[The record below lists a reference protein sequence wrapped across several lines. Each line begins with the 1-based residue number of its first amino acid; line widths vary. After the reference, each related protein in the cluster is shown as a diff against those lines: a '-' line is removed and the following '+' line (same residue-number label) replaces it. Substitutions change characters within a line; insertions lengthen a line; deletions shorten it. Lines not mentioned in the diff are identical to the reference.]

1 MHIHLITVSSKQKKW
16 EKLAFD
22 DYKARLPSKWRFQF
36 DEINT
41 IRRKK
46 NESTSNV
53 VKEESKKILT
63 KIKSNESIIVLD
75 EEGENFTTKEL
86 YLKLQLMS
94 HINSNLCFVIGGPD
108 GISEELKQ
116 KSSMNWSLTNLT
128 LPHGLAKI
136 VFIEQIYRLWTL
148 ESHHPYHRD

>member
-1 MHIHLITVSSKQKKW
+1 MHIHLITVSSKQKMW

-41 IRRKK
+41 SRRKK
-46 NESTSNV
+46 NESTSNL

-86 YLKLQLMS
+86 YSKLQLMS
-94 HINSNLCFVIGGPD
+94 NVNSNLCFVIGGPD

-116 KSSMNWSLTNLT
+116 KSSMKWSLTNLT

>member
-22 DYKARLPSKWRFQF
+22 DYKARLPSKWRFQI
-36 DEINT
+36 DEIST

-86 YLKLQLMS
+86 YSKLQLMS
-94 HINSNLCFVIGGPD
+94 NVNSNLCFVIGGPD

-116 KSSMNWSLTNLT
+116 KSSMKWSLTNLT